1 MDRPFAM
8 AIIFQG
14 DSDISA
20 TNLSFA
26 EDATLCLRGPYDA
39 CRTSSCKDIQEGQ
52 LALDVE
58 TASTAQSHIFSRQ
71 LIVSTSTVEKSAQTI
86 PQCIELAKG
95 SLVRFRK
102 SDERRSTAMLG
113 LIIDTGK

>member
-26 EDATLCLRGPYDA
+26 ADATLCLRGPYDA
-39 CRTSSCKDIQEGQ
+39 CRTSSCKDIHEGQ

-58 TASTAQSHIFSRQ
+58 TASTAQSHIFSKR

-86 PQCIELAKG
+86 PQCIELTKG

-102 SDERRSTAMLG
+102 SDERRSSAMLG